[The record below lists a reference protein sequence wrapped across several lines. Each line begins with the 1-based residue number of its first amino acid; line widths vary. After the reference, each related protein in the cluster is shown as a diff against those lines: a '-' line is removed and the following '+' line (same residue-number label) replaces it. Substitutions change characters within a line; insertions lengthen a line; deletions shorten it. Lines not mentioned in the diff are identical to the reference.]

1 LFGEQVDKNDEDAN
15 DNEEAW
21 DVKAMVRKRIERL
34 RRGHTTV
41 DGWKLT
47 LDDLDTRDICSAHD
61 IFNIQMKCKYLS
73 VALRIALDEMPLLTW
88 RQCCDE
94 AVARVNTWETHK
106 HIKNGETIRIWHH
119 DFRASSECFRNPN
132 VYKRNG
138 KPPLPP
144 MLERNPDFTRSIIG
158 YAKTKLNELSAE
170 LLFNYLHTI
179 ALPALLLQ
187 RQEELA
193 DNNFEMTDLL
203 RENRLDFINEETLL
217 QYHGKMLGVL
227 VDRSPKCHPE
237 VAGEGIEYSWGCGK
251 GKYRRLPLTDKRRK
265 ENFRNSVRQCLDRMT
280 VLTIERQ
287 RMFSK
292 RARQYMLAYH
302 SIELSKEKRE
312 SGGEAESSNA
322 KLEMSAYLVEKI
334 IKTYKSHR
342 GATDFDS
349 AYIGAIV
356 NDMKSGVGCSV
367 T

>member
-1 LFGEQVDKNDEDAN
+1 MRKSKMETEEFFGPFPAKLQVGDYQHMVY
-15 DNEEAW
+15 EEG
-21 DVKAMVRKRIERL
+21 DVGPFYMTDMERQASKSDSLTGVSKQKMRRKDDMEKDLRAKGVRAKGNKVAIVEL
-34 RRGHTTV
+34 CKQNNVPYTV
-41 DGWKLT
+41 TAEAIKEGW
-47 LDDLDTRDICSAHD
+47 
-61 IFNIQMKCKYLS
+61 
-73 VALRIALDEMPLLTW
+73 
-88 RQCCDE
+88 
-94 AVARVNTWETHK
+94 
-106 HIKNGETIRIWHH
+106 
-119 DFRASSECFRNPN
+119 
-132 VYKRNG
+132 NG
-138 KPPLPP
+138 KPKG
-144 MLERNPDFTRSIIG
+144 MLQILWERGFIDPAIEP
-158 YAKTKLNELSAE
+158 TKAE
-170 LLFNYLHTI
+170 SFYTNDGKKDAFGNLIPGTS
-179 ALPALLLQ
+179 
-187 RQEELA
+187 
-193 DNNFEMTDLL
+193 L
-203 RENRLDFINEETLL
+203 RKMMSSLIDFINEETLL

-312 SGGEAESSNA
+312 SGGEAESSNE